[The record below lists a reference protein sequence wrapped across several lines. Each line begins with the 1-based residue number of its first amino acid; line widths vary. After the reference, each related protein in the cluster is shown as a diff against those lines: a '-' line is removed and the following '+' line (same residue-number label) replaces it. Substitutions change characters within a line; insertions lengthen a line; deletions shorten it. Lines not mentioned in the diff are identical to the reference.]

1 MRKAVGHPNT
11 SGFHLAKHILGTA
24 HGPWGWPSPSTH
36 THKPRFITT
45 LEFGIELIQVS
56 SEAQVCKAM
65 DPGLVQGEA
74 THQKPGPLGNVC
86 FGIII
91 RDRGKFKTVAAAAG

>member
-1 MRKAVGHPNT
+1 M
-11 SGFHLAKHILGTA
+11 
-24 HGPWGWPSPSTH
+24 
-36 THKPRFITT
+36 PRFITT

-74 THQKPGPLGNVC
+74 THQKPGPLDNVC
-86 FGIII
+86 FGII
-91 RDRGKFKTVAAAAG
+91 RDRGKFKTVAAAG